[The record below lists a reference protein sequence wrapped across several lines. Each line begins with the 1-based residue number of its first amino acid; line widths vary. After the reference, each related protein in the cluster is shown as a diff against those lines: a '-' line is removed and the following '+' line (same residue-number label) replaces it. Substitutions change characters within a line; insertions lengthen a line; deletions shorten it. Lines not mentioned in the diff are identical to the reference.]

1 MRSEKFYEEA
11 ITKVHDDAWR
21 YAYDGVIPAKE
32 LSRIIAR
39 RGPRWW
45 DRAIRRGT
53 AILVIEVGGA
63 ICGYATFGPNR
74 ARNLVLAIER
84 PAGDEW
90 SADLRDAEG
99 HGLYSATGVT
109 RHAAARDLALF
120 LEQEE

>member
-1 MRSEKFYEEA
+1 MADFREMSEEELEA
-11 ITKVHDDAWR
+11 HLQQVA
-21 YAYDGVIPAKE
+21 
-32 LSRIIAR
+32 S
-39 RGPRWW
+39 
-45 DRAIRRGT
+45 
-53 AILVIEVGGA
+53 
-63 ICGYATFGPNR
+63 